1 MLSTFP
7 NLRLKFWLRFRSS
20 ILVDECLKLRII
32 IVGNRW
38 IVSSICI
45 LHYLSSRYNSRLP
58 YSRECCRWIV
68 QQILD
73 WFRIIRTTRIISYL
87 VTLVELDFF
96 VIVELHTGIISI
108 CTRELTNHLPCRHLT
123 MILRLISGMQ
133 ILMFSRR
140 SDLFLMIT
148 CKDTYLCEMQRSFLS
163 SYYVTYPEF

>member
-58 YSRECCRWIV
+58 YSCCRWIV